1 MSDAPQDSSLEEA
14 PGAVRPVSAQPL
26 RSVEGVPC
34 AVFPVSTQPLRARVL
49 VAQVDAR
56 ARALLAS
63 ALRDDGHDVIEVA
76 SGSELLDRLAQD
88 FLANRLF
95 DQPNVVVCDLR
106 IPRCCGL
113 DVLVSL
119 KLAHWALPVI
129 LLSSQV
135 DRDMY
140 SAARRLGAVA
150 VFDYPFDI
158 DDLRTLVM
166 NVSRAN

>member
-1 MSDAPQDSSLEEA
+1 MAMSDAPQNSN
-14 PGAVRPVSAQPL
+14 
-26 RSVEGVPC
+26 VEQAPC
-34 AVFPVSTQPLRARVL
+34 AVCPVTVLPTRVRVF

-56 ARALLAS
+56 ARFLLAS

-88 FLANRLF
+88 SHANRLF
-95 DQPNVVVCDLR
+95 DQPNVIVCDLR

-119 KLAHWALPVI
+119 KLANWALPVI
-129 LLSSQV
+129 LLSGHV

-140 SAARRLGAVA
+140 GAARRLGAVA
-150 VFDYPFDI
+150 IFNDPFDL

-166 NVSRAN
+166 NVSRTN